1 MKQQNGRATSGSSR
15 RIILGALAAALV
27 LGGPLLH
34 LSASPTRADCQ
45 SVNAVTIVAGT
56 GNDACSTSV
65 TGDGAVAQS
74 SSVSTSSTGSTT
86 STTVVA
92 SSSDAGSA
100 VALVQNS
107 DGSSDG
113 TVSVQS
119 STVPSS
125 AVPACPQVGGAAG
138 PTLVLGPDGVCATT
152 PSVQTANPPA
162 GGSLSLNSGSC
173 GPSMVLGP
181 GGISMSSGGC

>member
-1 MKQQNGRATSGSSR
+1 
-15 RIILGALAAALV
+15 
-27 LGGPLLH
+27 
-34 LSASPTRADCQ
+34 
-45 SVNAVTIVAGT
+45 
-56 GNDACSTSV
+56 
-65 TGDGAVAQS
+65 VAQS

-100 VALVQNS
+100 VAQVQ
-107 DGSSDG
+107 SSDG
-113 TVSVQS
+113 TVDVQS

-125 AVPACPQVGGAAG
+125 AVLACPQVGAASG
-138 PTLVLGPDGVCATT
+138 PTLVLGPGVCATA

-181 GGISMSSGGC
+181 GGISMSSGSC